1 MARLELV
8 RAVRCGWQRPSLFL
22 RSSFSPW
29 TRRAADVTSGEAAP
43 FGIPFMKLLRSD
55 GCPDN
60 FCRRFKYSHS
70 HSSSHDQT
78 DPKCDDGSPVFNLA
92 DR

>member
-22 RSSFSPW
+22 RASLSQW

-43 FGIPFMKLLRSD
+43 FGNPFMKLTRSD
-55 GCPDN
+55 GCADIL
-60 FCRRFKYSHS
+60 CRRLKYSQS
-70 HSSSHDQT
+70 PPLQT
-78 DPKCDDGSPVFNLA
+78 IM
-92 DR
+92 RI